1 MNKNEAKEGDETEMK
16 KGIRFYMALWGA
28 KAGTVLLKLLRRN
41 ATFFPGKFAL
51 KVCPDFIGKIGK
63 PKTIIAVTGTNG
75 KTTVCNMIEDI
86 LKDNNYEFIDNKYGS
101 NIDAGVATTLISGA
115 SLMGKA
121 KKDMAVLEVDERSSP
136 KIYPYLTPT
145 YLVCTNLFRDS
156 LMRNAHTEF
165 ISSILTKYIPKDT
178 TLILNGDDLI
188 TSNIAP
194 ENKRMYFGIDRLD
207 TDLEKCENI
216 ARDIIVCPKCNS
228 KLEYDYVR
236 YNHIGKAHCPK
247 CDFKSPDI
255 DYLATKLDLKNMKL
269 TLKSNNVTEEYDLIS
284 DNIINIYNI
293 VTVITVLKQLGL
305 SRKQINE
312 SLKKQKIVDTR
323 YSEEEVDGIKIITHL
338 SKGMNPIAC
347 SRVFDYVR
355 KYPGNKAVMLF
366 LDDLHEAESGSENTA
381 WQYDTDYEFLND
393 DSIKQIII
401 AGARYLDDY
410 VRLEIAG
417 VDKNKIV
424 CRRDELS
431 AIDDLRLEGIQT
443 VFILHDLYAMELKEA
458 AKNKVE
464 VMIRSKESSN
474 KKSLK

>member
-1 MNKNEAKEGDETEMK
+1 MK
-16 KGIRFYMALWGA
+16 MKRGLKFYIALWGA
-28 KAGTVLLKLLRRN
+28 KVGTVLLKLLGRN

-51 KVCPDFIGKIGK
+51 KVCPDFIKKIDK

-75 KTTVCNMIEDI
+75 KTTVCNMIEDV
-86 LKDNNYEFIDNKYGS
+86 LRDNNYTFIDNKYGS
-101 NIDAGVATTLISGA
+101 NIDAGVTTTLISGVTFF
-115 SLMGKA
+115 GKS
-121 KKDMAVLEVDERSSP
+121 KKDLAVLEVDERSAP

-165 ISSILTKYIPKDT
+165 ISEILTKYIPKET

-194 ENKRMYFGIDRLD
+194 ENKRMYFGISRLD
-207 TDLEKCENI
+207 TDSEKCENI

-228 KLEYDYVR
+228 KLEYEYVR

-247 CDFKSPDI
+247 CDFGTPQI
-255 DYLATKLDLKNMKL
+255 DYLVTNLDLKNKKM
-269 TLKSNNVTEEYDLIS
+269 TLQNNDKEETYDLIS

-293 VTVITVLKQLGL
+293 LTVITVLKQLGL
-305 SRKQINE
+305 ESDKINE

-323 YSEEEVDGIKIITHL
+323 YSEEFVDGIKVVTHL

-355 KYPGNKAVMLF
+355 KYEGNKVVILL
-366 LDDLHEAESGSENTA
+366 LDDLHEAASGSENTA

-393 DSIKQIII
+393 ESIKQIII
-401 AGARYLDDY
+401 AGVRYLDGY
-410 VRLEIAG
+410 VRLQIAG
-417 VDKNKIV
+417 VNPDIIV
-424 CRRDELS
+424 HERDELS
-431 AIDDLRLEGIQT
+431 AVEKLKLEDIQT
-443 VFILHDLYAMELKEA
+443 VFILHDLYSIELKENV
-458 AKNKVE
+458 KNKVE
-464 VMIRSKESSN
+464 VLIKN
-474 KKSLK
+474 KKNNL